1 MRENVMILVILV
13 SNFGDCFYSSVGNS
27 LLDFPSWII
36 KNVSHLTESSD
47 PFKALPQYTFL
58 HL

>member
-1 MRENVMILVILV
+1 MRENVMILV

-36 KNVSHLTESSD
+36 KTVSHLTESSD
-47 PFKALPQYTFL
+47 PFKALPLYTFL